1 MKKIYFSM
9 MALAIA
15 AFTFTSCEDVPEPYN
30 NPWSSFEPEE
40 EVTPL
45 DPEGDGTEAAPFNVS
60 GINEYATK
68 LGLASGSSDTKEVY
82 VKGIISNV
90 ANFQE
95 KYGEIDY
102 YVSDDKDGKTGQF
115 YIYGGYGL
123 DGAKFTSLA
132 DLSVGDTV
140 LVSGTIKNHQGG
152 IQFNYGSKI
161 HSIKKGEG
169 GGDTPSTDEVGSK
182 DAPKSV
188 TEALAAINAM
198 EDGAISTEFW
208 YVKGK
213 VVKVTTNQA
222 SFDQY
227 KNLNYLI
234 SEDGTESNTITV
246 YAGNG
251 LDNTQFSGIDALKQ
265 GDEVVVYGHIQKYV
279 KNDKMTPE
287 IAKGNYLVKYTAGGN
302 GGGNTGDAV
311 GTKDAPKTVAEALA
325 AVDALAKGA
334 TTEQFWY
341 VKGKVKQVITAAD
354 KISQYKNID
363 YLITD
368 DGNNEIKVFRG
379 KNLDNSDFTSA
390 DQLQVGDEVV
400 VYGQLMKYEDTK
412 NSKIVPEIAQGN
424 YLVKR
429 TANGNGG
436 GNGGGNDGGGEATSL
451 TNGNFETWAE
461 GQPTG
466 WKSASSASSATLE
479 QSTDAHGGSYS
490 VKVNGN
496 EKKNVR
502 LASQEI
508 TLAAGTYTFSF
519 WVKAT
524 TTDVSQARPGFVPV
538 VNGTADSNSYTY
550 GDYATLSTNW
560 KQVSYEF
567 TLTAETTVCLLVMN
581 PKKSSYSSGKDIL
594 VDDATL
600 TKK

>member
-1 MKKIYFSM
+1 M

-15 AFTFTSCEDVPEPYN
+15 ACTFTSCEDVPEPYN
-30 NPWSSFEPEE
+30 NPWNLIGGGDDTPVVVDPAGSGTVEDPYNVAMALQVCQ
-40 EVTPL
+40 EVG
-45 DPEGDGTEAAPFNVS
+45 EGGTTENV
-60 GINEYATK
+60 YAR
-68 LGLASGSSDTKEVY
+68 
-82 VKGIISNV
+82 GII
-90 ANFQE
+90 
-95 KYGEIDY
+95 
-102 YVSDDKDGKTGQF
+102 
-115 YIYGGYGL
+115 
-123 DGAKFTSLA
+123 TSIT
-132 DLSVGDTV
+132 DLSVYNPETSQGYGNATFLIADNNSGSTLTVYRAYSLNNEKFTKNDEIAEGDTV
-140 LVSGTIKNHQGG
+140 VICGKLVNYKGNTPEFTQGC
-152 IQFNYGSKI
+152 YVY
-161 HSIKKGEG
+161 SIKKGQG
-169 GGDTPSTDEVGSK
+169 GGETPTTPGTAEKPLTV
-182 DAPKSV
+182 A
-188 TEALAAINAM
+188 EALAYTTALAA
-198 EDGAISTEFW
+198 DKQSPVGF
-208 YVKGK
+208 VKGK
-213 VVKVTTNQA
+213 ICSIKEVDTG
-222 SFDQY
+222 QY
-227 KNLNYLI
+227 GNATYSI
-234 SEDGTESNTITV
+234 SDDGTENNALQIYRGYSV
-246 YAGNG
+246 NG
-251 LDNTQFSGIDALKQ
+251 EKFKSANEIKV
-265 GDEVVVYGHIQKYV
+265 GDEVIITGKLVNY
-279 KNDKMTPE
+279 
-287 IAKGNYLVKYTAGGN
+287 KGNTPQFAQGSSIYKLNNG

-325 AVDALAKGA
+325 AVDALANGA

-436 GNGGGNDGGGEATSL
+436 GNGGGGNGGGEATSL

-466 WKSASSASSATLE
+466 WKSASTASSATLE

-490 VKVNGN
+490 VKVKGN
-496 EKKNVR
+496 ESKNVR

-538 VNGTADSNSYTY
+538 VNGTADSKSYTY

-581 PKKSSYSSGKDIL
+581 PKKSSNSSGKDIL

>member
-30 NPWSSFEPEE
+30 NPYDQIKPSEPEVVIE
-40 EVTPL
+40 PAGSGTAEDPYNVAAIIEQTASLADGEFFNNSENVYVTGVVV
-45 DPEGDGTEAAPFNVS
+45 E
-60 GINEYATK
+60 
-68 LGLASGSSDTKEVY
+68 TKEVSAQYGNATYYIADNAKSADRFY
-82 VKGIISNV
+82 V
-90 ANFQE
+90 
-95 KYGEIDY
+95 YR
-102 YVSDDKDGKTGQF
+102 GKL
-115 YIYGGYGL
+115 L
-123 DGAKFTSLA
+123 DGASVAAET
-132 DLSVGDTV
+132 DLEVGDSVTV
-140 LVSGTIKNHQGG
+140 CGKIKNYKGTLEFDQG
-152 IQFNYGSKI
+152 NYLTF
-161 HSIKKGEG
+161 IKKGQGG
-169 GGDTPSTDEVGSK
+169 GGDKPSTDEVGSK

-198 EDGAISTEFW
+198 EDGATSTEFW

-234 SEDGTESNTITV
+234 SEDGTDNNTITV

-302 GGGNTGDAV
+302 GGGSGSGEGKGTADSPYNVTAAIAAASGTGVYVKGFIVGSIDGKATTDAKFSAETATVSNVLIAVSADETDITKCMPVQLPTGAVRTALNLVDNAGNYKKEVTLYGNIEKYFSVTGLKTVTYAILDGTEIGTKPDGGSTGGDV

-325 AVDALAKGA
+325 AVDALANGA
-334 TTEQFWY
+334 TTEQFWF
-341 VKGKVKQVITAAD
+341 VKGKVKQVITTAD
-354 KISQYKNID
+354 NISKYKNID

-379 KNLDNSDFTSA
+379 KNLDNTDFTSA

-424 YLVKR
+424 YLVKLNSQ
-429 TANGNGG
+429 TA
-436 GNGGGNDGGGEATSL
+436 
-451 TNGNFETWAE
+451 
-461 GQPTG
+461 
-466 WKSASSASSATLE
+466 ASRR
-479 QSTDAHGGSYS
+479 
-490 VKVNGN
+490 K
-496 EKKNVR
+496 
-502 LASQEI
+502 
-508 TLAAGTYTFSF
+508 
-519 WVKAT
+519 
-524 TTDVSQARPGFVPV
+524 
-538 VNGTADSNSYTY
+538 
-550 GDYATLSTNW
+550 
-560 KQVSYEF
+560 
-567 TLTAETTVCLLVMN
+567 
-581 PKKSSYSSGKDIL
+581 
-594 VDDATL
+594 
-600 TKK
+600 

>member
-30 NPWSSFEPEE
+30 NPWNLIGGGDD
-40 EVTPL
+40 TPVVV
-45 DPEGDGTEAAPFNVS
+45 DPAGSGTAEDPYNVAA
-60 GINEYATK
+60 IIEQTA
-68 LGLASGSSDTKEVY
+68 GLADGEFFNNSENVYVTGVVVETKEVSAQYGNATYYIADNAKSADRFY
-82 VKGIISNV
+82 V
-90 ANFQE
+90 
-95 KYGEIDY
+95 YR
-102 YVSDDKDGKTGQF
+102 GKL
-115 YIYGGYGL
+115 L
-123 DGAKFTSLA
+123 DGASVAAET
-132 DLSVGDTV
+132 DLEVGDSVTV
-140 LVSGTIKNHQGG
+140 CGKIKNYKGTLEFDQG
-152 IQFNYGSKI
+152 NYLTF
-161 HSIKKGEG
+161 IKKGQG
-169 GGDTPSTDEVGSK
+169 GGDKPSTDEVGSK

-198 EDGAISTEFW
+198 EDGATSTEFW

-302 GGGNTGDAV
+302 GGGNTGNAV

-325 AVDALAKGA
+325 AVDALANGA

-379 KNLDNSDFTSA
+379 KNLDNTDFTSA

-436 GNGGGNDGGGEATSL
+436 GNGGGNDGGGTVDGASITVVYGDLGL
-451 TNGNFETWAE
+451 TDL
-461 GQPTG
+461 
-466 WKSASSASSATLE
+466 SSAITL
-479 QSTDAHGGSYS
+479 TDGTTLTFSQEDGKNPPIYHANTSIIRMYAHNS
-490 VKVNGN
+490 VTINAKNKKIAKVVFAYDTYQGTAYKGN
-496 EKKNVR
+496 EQMYGQAGSNKITPTKDDKNV
-502 LASQEI
+502 
-508 TLAAGTYTFSF
+508 TFSN
-519 WVKAT
+519 VNNSTLK
-524 TTDVSQARPGFVPV
+524 V
-538 VNGTADSNSYTY
+538 VNDFDTNSGGTQFRCTGVTITY
-550 GDYATLSTNW
+550 
-560 KQVSYEF
+560 
-567 TLTAETTVCLLVMN
+567 AE
-581 PKKSSYSSGKDIL
+581 
-594 VDDATL
+594 
-600 TKK
+600 

>member
-60 GINEYATK
+60 GINEYATN

-169 GGDTPSTDEVGSK
+169 GGDTPSADEVGS
-182 DAPKSV
+182 
-188 TEALAAINAM
+188 
-198 EDGAISTEFW
+198 
-208 YVKGK
+208 
-213 VVKVTTNQA
+213 
-222 SFDQY
+222 
-227 KNLNYLI
+227 
-234 SEDGTESNTITV
+234 
-246 YAGNG
+246 
-251 LDNTQFSGIDALKQ
+251 
-265 GDEVVVYGHIQKYV
+265 
-279 KNDKMTPE
+279 
-287 IAKGNYLVKYTAGGN
+287 
-302 GGGNTGDAV
+302 
-311 GTKDAPKTVAEALA
+311 KDAPKTVAEALTA
-325 AVDALAKGA
+325 IDAMENGA
-334 TTEQFWY
+334 TTAEFWY
-341 VKGKVKQVITAAD
+341 VKGKVKQVITKTDDIA
-354 KISQYKNID
+354 KYKNID

-379 KNLDNSDFTSA
+379 KNIDNTDFTSA
-390 DQLQVGDEVV
+390 EQLQVDDEVV
-400 VYGQLMKYEDTK
+400 VYGHLLKYEDTK

-429 TANGNGG
+429 TAGG
-436 GNGGGNDGGGEATSL
+436 QGGGEGGAKGSGTQADPFNVAGVINATASLGTGEFYNNGAEVYVSGIVTETKDINTQYGNATYYISDDKSASNKFYVFRGKLLDGASVTAETDLQVGDEVTVCGKIKNYNGTIEFDQGNYLTALKKGEGGSEGGGEGTKVTSL
-451 TNGNFETWAE
+451 TNGDFESWAD
-461 GQPTG
+461 GIPTG
-466 WKSASSASSATLE
+466 WKSASSASSATLS
-479 QSTDAHGGSYS
+479 QSTDAHGGTYS
-490 VKVNGN
+490 VNVNGN
-496 EKKNVR
+496 ESANKR

-519 WVKAT
+519 WAKAT
-524 TTDVSQARPGFVPV
+524 TSDASQARPGFVPV
-538 VNGTADSNSYTY
+538 TDGTVGSYTY
-550 GDYATLSTNW
+550 GDYATLSTSWQKIN
-560 KQVSYEF
+560 YEF
-567 TLTAETTVCLLVMN
+567 TLTAETTVCLVVMN

-594 VDDATL
+594 IDDASL

>member
-1 MKKIYFSM
+1 M
-9 MALAIA
+9 MAIAIA
-15 AFTFTSCEDVPEPYN
+15 AFTFTACEDVPEPYN
-30 NPWSSFEPEE
+30 NPYDSLKPEE

-60 GINEYATK
+60 GINEYATN

-169 GGDTPSTDEVGSK
+169 GGDTPSADEVGSK

-198 EDGAISTEFW
+198 EDGATSTEFW

-302 GGGNTGDAV
+302 GGGNTGDDV

-325 AVDALAKGA
+325 AVDALANGA
-334 TTEQFWY
+334 TTEQFWF

-379 KNLDNSDFTSA
+379 KNLDNTDFTSA
-390 DQLQVGDEVV
+390 DQLQVDDEVV

-412 NSKIVPEIAQGN
+412 NNKIVPEVAQGN

-429 TANGNGG
+429 TTGG
-436 GNGGGNDGGGEATSL
+436 SEGGGEGDKVTSL
-451 TNGNFETWAE
+451 TNGDFESWAD
-461 GQPTG
+461 GVPTG
-466 WKSASSASSATLE
+466 WKSACTASSATLE

-490 VKVNGN
+490 VNVNGN
-496 EKKNVR
+496 ESSNKR

-508 TLAAGTYTFSF
+508 TLEAGTYTFSF
-519 WVKAT
+519 WAKAT
-524 TTDVSQARPGFVPV
+524 VSDASQARPGFVPV
-538 VNGTADSNSYTY
+538 VDGTAVSSSYTY
-550 GDYATLSTNW
+550 GDYATLSTDW
-560 KQVSYEF
+560 QQVSYKF

-594 VDDATL
+594 IDDATL
-600 TKK
+600 TKQ

>member
-60 GINEYATK
+60 GINEYATN

-169 GGDTPSTDEVGSK
+169 GGDTPSADEVGSK
-182 DAPKSV
+182 DAPKTV
-188 TEALAAINAM
+188 TETLAAINAM
-198 EDGAISTEFW
+198 EDGATSTEFW

-234 SEDGTESNTITV
+234 SEDGTDNNTITV

-251 LDNTQFSGIDALKQ
+251 LDNAQFSGIDALKQ

-287 IAKGNYLVKYTAGGN
+287 IAKGNYLVKYTAAGGQ
-302 GGGNTGDAV
+302 GGGEGGAKGSGTQADPFNVAGVINATASLGTGEFYNNGAEV
-311 GTKDAPKTVAEALA
+311 YVSGIVTETKDINTQY
-325 AVDALAKGA
+325 GNA
-334 TTEQFWY
+334 TY
-341 VKGKVKQVITAAD
+341 YISDD
-354 KISQYKNID
+354 KSASNKFY
-363 YLITD
+363 
-368 DGNNEIKVFRG
+368 VFRG
-379 KNLDNSDFTSA
+379 KLLDGASVTAETD
-390 DQLQVGDEVV
+390 LQVGDEVTV
-400 VYGQLMKYEDTK
+400 CGKIK
-412 NSKIVPEIAQGN
+412 NYNGTIEFDQGN
-424 YLVKR
+424 YL
-429 TANGNGG
+429 TALKKGEGG
-436 GNGGGNDGGGEATSL
+436 SEGGGEGTKVTSL
-451 TNGNFETWAE
+451 TNGDFESWAD
-461 GQPTG
+461 GIPTG
-466 WKSASSASSATLE
+466 WKSASSASSATLS
-479 QSTDAHGGSYS
+479 QSTDAHGGTYS
-490 VKVNGN
+490 VNVNGN
-496 EKKNVR
+496 ESANKR

-519 WVKAT
+519 WAKAT
-524 TTDVSQARPGFVPV
+524 TSDASQARPGFVPV
-538 VNGTADSNSYTY
+538 TDGTVGSYTY
-550 GDYATLSTNW
+550 GDYATLSTSWQKIN
-560 KQVSYEF
+560 YEF
-567 TLTAETTVCLLVMN
+567 TLTAETTVCLVVMN

-594 VDDATL
+594 IDDASL

>member
-60 GINEYATK
+60 GINEYATN

-169 GGDTPSTDEVGSK
+169 GGETPSADEVGSK

-198 EDGAISTEFW
+198 EDGATSTEFW

-311 GTKDAPKTVAEALA
+311 GTKDNPKTVAEALA

-436 GNGGGNDGGGEATSL
+436 GNGGGNDGGGTVDGASITVVYGDLGL
-451 TNGNFETWAE
+451 TDL
-461 GQPTG
+461 
-466 WKSASSASSATLE
+466 SSAITLTDGTTLTFSQE
-479 QSTDAHGGSYS
+479 DGKNPPIYHANTSIIRIDAHNS
-490 VKVNGN
+490 VTINAKNKKIAKVVFAYDTYQGTAYKGN
-496 EKKNVR
+496 EQMYGQAGSNKITPTKDDKNV
-502 LASQEI
+502 
-508 TLAAGTYTFSF
+508 TFSN
-519 WVKAT
+519 VNNSTLK
-524 TTDVSQARPGFVPV
+524 V
-538 VNGTADSNSYTY
+538 VNDFDTNSGGTQFRCTGVTITY
-550 GDYATLSTNW
+550 
-560 KQVSYEF
+560 
-567 TLTAETTVCLLVMN
+567 AE
-581 PKKSSYSSGKDIL
+581 
-594 VDDATL
+594 
-600 TKK
+600 

>member
-1 MKKIYFSM
+1 M

-30 NPWSSFEPEE
+30 NPWNLIGGGDD
-40 EVTPL
+40 TPVVV
-45 DPEGDGTEAAPFNVS
+45 DPAGSGTAEDPYNVAA
-60 GINEYATK
+60 IIEQTA
-68 LGLASGSSDTKEVY
+68 GLADGEFFNNSNDVYVTGVVVETKEVSAQYGNATYYIADNAKSADRFY
-82 VKGIISNV
+82 V
-90 ANFQE
+90 FR
-95 KYGEIDY
+95 
-102 YVSDDKDGKTGQF
+102 GKL
-115 YIYGGYGL
+115 L
-123 DGAKFTSLA
+123 DGASVAAET
-132 DLSVGDTV
+132 DLEVGDSVTV
-140 LVSGTIKNHQGG
+140 CGKIKNYKGTLEFDQG
-152 IQFNYGSKI
+152 NYLTF
-161 HSIKKGEG
+161 IKKGQG
-169 GGDTPSTDEVGSK
+169 GGDKPSTDEVGSK
-182 DAPKSV
+182 DAPKTV

-198 EDGAISTEFW
+198 EDGATSTEFW

-325 AVDALAKGA
+325 AVDALANGA

-379 KNLDNSDFTSA
+379 KNLDNTDFTSA

-466 WKSASSASSATLE
+466 WKSASTASSATLE
-479 QSTDAHGGSYS
+479 QSTDTHGGSYS
-490 VKVNGN
+490 VKVKGN

-519 WVKAT
+519 WTKAT
-524 TTDVSQARPGFVPV
+524 TSDASQARPGFVPV
-538 VNGTADSNSYTY
+538 VNGTADSKSYTY

-581 PKKSSYSSGKDIL
+581 PKKSDYSSGKDIL

>member
-1 MKKIYFSM
+1 M

-15 AFTFTSCEDVPEPYN
+15 ACTFTSCEDVPEPYN

-45 DPEGDGTEAAPFNVS
+45 NPEGDGTEAAPFNVS
-60 GINEYATK
+60 GINEYATN

-169 GGDTPSTDEVGSK
+169 GGDTPSADEVGSK

-198 EDGAISTEFW
+198 EDGATSTEFW

-325 AVDALAKGA
+325 AVDALANGA

-379 KNLDNSDFTSA
+379 KNLDNTDFTSA

-436 GNGGGNDGGGEATSL
+436 GNDGGNDGGGTVDGASITVVYGDLGLTDLSSAITLTDGTTLTFSQEDGKNPPIYHANTSIIRMYAHNSV
-451 TNGNFETWAE
+451 TINAKNKKIAKVVFAYDTYQGTAYKGNEQMYGQAGSNKITPTKDDKNVTFSNVNNSTLKVVNDFETNSGGTQFRCTGVTITYAE
-461 GQPTG
+461 
-466 WKSASSASSATLE
+466 
-479 QSTDAHGGSYS
+479 
-490 VKVNGN
+490 
-496 EKKNVR
+496 
-502 LASQEI
+502 
-508 TLAAGTYTFSF
+508 
-519 WVKAT
+519 
-524 TTDVSQARPGFVPV
+524 
-538 VNGTADSNSYTY
+538 
-550 GDYATLSTNW
+550 
-560 KQVSYEF
+560 
-567 TLTAETTVCLLVMN
+567 
-581 PKKSSYSSGKDIL
+581 
-594 VDDATL
+594 
-600 TKK
+600 

>member
-1 MKKIYFSM
+1 M

-30 NPWSSFEPEE
+30 NPWNLIGGGDD
-40 EVTPL
+40 TPVVV
-45 DPEGDGTEAAPFNVS
+45 DPAGSGTAEDPYNVAA
-60 GINEYATK
+60 IIEQTA
-68 LGLASGSSDTKEVY
+68 GLADGEFFNNSNDVYVTGVVVETKEVSAQYGNATYYIADNAKSADRFY
-82 VKGIISNV
+82 V
-90 ANFQE
+90 FR
-95 KYGEIDY
+95 
-102 YVSDDKDGKTGQF
+102 GKL
-115 YIYGGYGL
+115 L
-123 DGAKFTSLA
+123 DGASVAAET
-132 DLSVGDTV
+132 DLEVGDSVTV
-140 LVSGTIKNHQGG
+140 CGKIKNYKGTLEFDQG
-152 IQFNYGSKI
+152 NYLTF
-161 HSIKKGEG
+161 IKKGQG
-169 GGDTPSTDEVGSK
+169 GGDKPSTDEVGSK

-198 EDGAISTEFW
+198 EDGATSTEFW

-302 GGGNTGDAV
+302 GGGNTGNAV

-325 AVDALAKGA
+325 AVDALANGA

-436 GNGGGNDGGGEATSL
+436 GNGGGGNGGGEATSL

-466 WKSASSASSATLE
+466 WKSASTASSATLE

-490 VKVNGN
+490 VKVKGN
-496 EKKNVR
+496 ESKNVR

-508 TLAAGTYTFSF
+508 TLAAGTYIFSF

-538 VNGTADSNSYTY
+538 VNGTADSKSYTY

-581 PKKSSYSSGKDIL
+581 PKKSNYSSGKDIL